1 MALRT
6 MAIRTRSRV
15 VVTASEL
22 RANAASNQ
30 LAGEVRNSHIH
41 NGRACDMCN
50 VGAVGAVN
58 IKTRIGRVFTAAKL
72 GA

>member
-1 MALRT
+1 MAVRT
-6 MAIRTRSRV
+6 RAIRTRSRV

-22 RANAASNQ
+22 RARTSTNQ

-41 NGRACDMCN
+41 NCRARHMRN
-50 VGAVGAVN
+50 VGAVGAIN
-58 IKTRIGRVFTAAKL
+58 IKTRISRVFTAAKL